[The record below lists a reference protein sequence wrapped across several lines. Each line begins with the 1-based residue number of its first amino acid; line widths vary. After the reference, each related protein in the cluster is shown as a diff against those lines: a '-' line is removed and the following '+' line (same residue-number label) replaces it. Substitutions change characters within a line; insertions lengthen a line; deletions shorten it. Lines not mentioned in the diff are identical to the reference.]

1 MIIFPKKIRGKE
13 NRLSITIPK
22 DMCEQYSLEP
32 GDFVVVTLENRPS
45 DPVFKAQFRK
55 RIAKCGSEGRLI
67 YIPKKI
73 TEKHNFKRNMTVI
86 VSLEEF

>member
-13 NRLSITIPK
+13 TRLSITIPK
-22 DMCEQYSLEP
+22 DICEQYSLEP
-32 GDFVVVTLENRPS
+32 GDFVVVTLENRPN
-45 DPVFKAQFRK
+45 DPAFKVQFRK
-55 RIAKCGSEGRLI
+55 RIAKCGSEGRLL

-73 TEKHNFKRNMTVI
+73 VGKHNIQRDMTVL

>member
-1 MIIFPKKIRGKE
+1 MIIFPKKIRGRE
-13 NRLSITIPK
+13 DRLSITIPK
-22 DMCEQYSLEP
+22 EICEQYSLEP

-45 DPVFKAQFRK
+45 DPVFKVQFRK
-55 RIAKCGSEGRLI
+55 RIAKCGSEGRLV

-73 TEKHNFKRNMTVI
+73 TAKHNLKRDMTVL